1 MRSLAPCLALM
12 EDSAVGDSRVGLH
25 RGEWEEIPA

>member
-12 EDSAVGDSRVGLH
+12 EGSAVGDSRVGLH